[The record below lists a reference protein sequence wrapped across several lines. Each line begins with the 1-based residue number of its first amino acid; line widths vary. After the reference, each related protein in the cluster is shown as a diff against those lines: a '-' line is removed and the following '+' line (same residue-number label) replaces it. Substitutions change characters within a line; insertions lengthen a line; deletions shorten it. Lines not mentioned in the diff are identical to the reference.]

1 MRPGPKGLARI
12 AGVLYLLVAV
22 FTIFA
27 GAVNAGVVGE
37 GDAAATASGL
47 RDSALLFRVGF
58 VSELVGAVCFLATG
72 LALYLLFRHV
82 DPAASMAMV
91 VVVAVGVAMQT
102 LNLVHQSAA
111 LTVATGQDHAGAFE
125 PAGPDRLA
133 ALLTDMYQDGYLV
146 SQTFFGLW
154 LLPLAYLVVRSGY
167 VPKALGVLLVIGAA
181 GHLTDVFSRLLDPAA
196 GAAISPFAMAPAA
209 VAEISFIVWL
219 LVKAVRV
226 PAPDTRAPEEQRSG
240 GRSTRPPGAPSR

>member
-12 AGVLYLLVAV
+12 AGALYLLVAV

-27 GAVNAGVVGE
+27 GAVNAGVVE
-37 GDAAATASGL
+37 PGDAAATASGL

-72 LALYLLFRHV
+72 LALYPLLRHAA
-82 DPAASMAMV
+82 PAAASAMV
-91 VVVAVGVAMQT
+91 VVVAVSVAMQA

-111 LTVATGQDHAGAFE
+111 LTVATGQDHAGAF
-125 PAGPDRLA
+125 GPTGPNRLA
-133 ALLTDMYQDGYLV
+133 ALLTDMYQDGYLI

-154 LLPLAYLVVRSGY
+154 LLPLAYLVARSGY
-167 VPKALGVLLVIGAA
+167 FPKAMGALLAVGAA
-181 GHLTDVFSRLLDPAA
+181 GHLTDVFTRLLSPAA
-196 GAAISPFAMAPAA
+196 GAAVSPFAMAPAA

-226 PAPDTRAPEEQRSG
+226 PEPDTWAPEGQRSG
-240 GRSTRPPGAPSR
+240 PG